1 MNQFSLEHQR
11 PSNLPI
17 GRFFY
22 ARYIKKRCAQPA
34 LACATFHPVTPVK
47 RDRDWRPGTLP
58 RRKPWSL
65 LPSLRLF
72 HSRLFMVARVG
83 SRKARRFPLGVS
95 GTPTC
100 PSHRPQ
106 LALGAVV
113 LANHTPGGRHGYHFP
128 CARRCAIPCA
138 PHYGQ
143 QLPRPHPVLNCL
155 SRCKAMLTANEPM
168 YGFALQDLAPH
179 SRLLQ
184 RCNPLICRWGWGKPC
199 KPPKKNM
206 LPPWQHRP
214 SHVQNLPPAY
224 YAHWAQCRPA
234 QSADQPQST
243 PFGQ

>member
-138 PHYGQ
+138 PHYGP
-143 QLPRPHPVLNCL
+143 QLPRPDC
-155 SRCKAMLTANEPM
+155 TAHAGTQLPEPLH
-168 YGFALQDLAPH
+168 GCALQDLAAAQQAIAA
-179 SRLLQ
+179 LQ
-184 RCNPLICRWGWGKPC
+184 SIALPLGSGKPC
-199 KPPKKNM
+199 KPPKKTRCRRGNTGQAT
-206 LPPWQHRP
+206 PRIY
-214 SHVQNLPPAY
+214 PPAY

-234 QSADQPQST
+234 QPADQPQST